1 MMHDRLHAARLLAEK
16 LDFVKGKNCVVLA
29 IPRGGVI
36 VGAEIA
42 RIFGIPL
49 DVIISKK
56 ITPPDYPEY
65 AIGAVTYDGVLY
77 YGHDWERY
85 SSDPRFEQEIIK
97 KKAEV
102 TRQIQAYRGNT
113 NYDLEDKTVILVDDG
128 IATGATVCAILQ
140 WLSQKKTKEVVL
152 AIPVIPYITCE
163 ILKRFGVQIVALEIP
178 IEFSA
183 VAQFY
188 RKFEQVPEQI
198 VLNILQKYKKLS
210 HN

>member
-1 MMHDRLHAARLLAEK
+1 MIHDRLHAGRLLAEK
-16 LDFVKGKNCVVLA
+16 LTPLVKNEDCLVLA

-42 RIFGIPL
+42 RILGFPL

-85 SSDPRFEQEIIK
+85 STDPRFDEEINK

-102 TRQIQAYRGNT
+102 KRQIEAYRGHT
-113 NYDLEDKTVILVDDG
+113 NYDFDDKTVILVDDG
-128 IATGATVCAILQ
+128 IATGATVCAILE
-140 WLSQKKTKEVVL
+140 WLSQKKVKDVIM
-152 AIPVIPYITCE
+152 AIPVIPFVTHE
-163 ILKRFGVQIVALEIP
+163 VLKRFGIQIVALEIP
-178 IEFSA
+178 LEFSA

-188 RKFEQVPEQI
+188 RKFEQVPDQI
-198 VLNILQKYKKLS
+198 VLNILQKYKSK
-210 HN
+210 

>member
-1 MMHDRLHAARLLAEK
+1 MIHDRLHAGRLLTEK
-16 LDFVKGKNCVVLA
+16 LATLVKNKDCLVLA

-42 RIFGIPL
+42 RILGFPL

-85 SSDPRFEQEIIK
+85 SNDPRFEEEINK

-102 TRQIQAYRGNT
+102 KRQIEAYRGNT
-113 NYDLEDKTVILVDDG
+113 NYDFDSKTVILVDDG
-128 IATGATVCAILQ
+128 IATGATVCAILE
-140 WLSQKKTKEVVL
+140 WLSQKKVKDVIL
-152 AIPVIPYITCE
+152 AIPVIPFVTNE
-163 ILKRFGVQIVALEIP
+163 VLKRFGIQIVALEIP
-178 IEFSA
+178 LEFSA

-188 RKFEQVPEQI
+188 RKFEQVPDQI
-198 VLNILQKYKKLS
+198 VINILQKYKSK
-210 HN
+210 

>member
-1 MMHDRLHAARLLAEK
+1 MIHDRLHAGRLLAER
-16 LDFVKGKNCVVLA
+16 LATLVKNKDCLVLA

-42 RIFGIPL
+42 RILGFPL

-85 SSDPRFEQEIIK
+85 STDPRFEEEINK

-102 TRQIQAYRGNT
+102 KRQIEAYRGNT
-113 NYDLEDKTVILVDDG
+113 NYDFDGKTVILVDDG
-128 IATGATVCAILQ
+128 IATGATVCAILE
-140 WLSQKKTKEVVL
+140 WLSQKKVKDVIL
-152 AIPVIPYITCE
+152 AIPVIPFVTNE
-163 ILKRFGVQIVALEIP
+163 VLKRFGIQIVALEIP
-178 IEFSA
+178 LEFSA

-188 RKFEQVPEQI
+188 RKFEQVPDQI
-198 VLNILQKYKKLS
+198 VINILQKYKSK
-210 HN
+210 